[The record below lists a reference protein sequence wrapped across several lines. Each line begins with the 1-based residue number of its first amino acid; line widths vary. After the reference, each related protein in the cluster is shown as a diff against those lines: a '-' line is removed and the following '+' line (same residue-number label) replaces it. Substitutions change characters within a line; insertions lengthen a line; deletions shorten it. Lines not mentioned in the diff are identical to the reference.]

1 MEAEG
6 CRVGGR
12 EGAPPVGGA
21 SAPGWAAGTPVGDAG
36 PLARDGGARF
46 PVFHKAWIL
55 PILLLPLLLGACNPV
70 YVLKVGVQQARIL
83 AARTPI
89 PEVVADPATDEDTRG
104 KLLLVMEAREWA
116 RDVLGL
122 DVGTSYTTF
131 VRMPSD
137 TLSHILSAAYQDRFA
152 ARTWWFPVVGRM
164 PYKGYFDLEDA
175 RSAARSL
182 EQQGFDTW
190 IRPTSAYSTLGWFSD
205 PVMSTLLRYDNVG
218 LVETILHEISHQHLF
233 VPGNGRFN
241 ESFATWVGNAAA
253 IRFFCEREGGGPD
266 SVWCNRARERWKD
279 AMRFSVFL
287 DGMVDDLT
295 ALYADGTLDTPAIL
309 RGREEVFARSLEEF
323 RTTVQ
328 PGFLASTYGTFLTTP
343 LNNATLLSRML
354 YYHRLPDFQALQ
366 EAHGGDLR
374 SAVESLRAAA
384 DGGRNPFDALPR
396 TGSPAAGGKGP
407 G

>member
-1 MEAEG
+1 
-6 CRVGGR
+6 
-12 EGAPPVGGA
+12 
-21 SAPGWAAGTPVGDAG
+21 
-36 PLARDGGARF
+36 
-46 PVFHKAWIL
+46 
-55 PILLLPLLLGACNPV
+55 V
-70 YVLKVGVQQARIL
+70 YVLKAGVQQARIL

-152 ARTWWFPVVGRM
+152 AKTWWFPVVGRM

-205 PVMSTLLRYDNVG
+205 PVMSTLLRYDTVG

-241 ESFATWVGNAAA
+241 ESFATWVGNTAA

-266 SVWCNRARERWKD
+266 TVWCNRARERWED

-287 DGMVDDLT
+287 DGMVEELT
-295 ALYADGTLDTPAIL
+295 TLYADGSLDTPAVL
-309 RGREEVFARSLEEF
+309 ARREEIFTRSLEAF
-323 RTTVQ
+323 RTNVQ

-366 EAHGGDLR
+366 DAHGGDLR
-374 SAVESLRAAA
+374 SAVESLREAA

-396 TGSPAAGGKGP
+396 AGSPADGAEGP

>member
-1 MEAEG
+1 MGSPWRHGVPRTEEG
-6 CRVGGR
+6 QRD
-12 EGAPPVGGA
+12 APPALPRSGRSGRRRLVL
-21 SAPGWAAGTPVGDAG
+21 PVLVLPFLLAG
-36 PLARDGGARF
+36 
-46 PVFHKAWIL
+46 
-55 PILLLPLLLGACNPV
+55 CNPV
-70 YVLKVGVQQARIL
+70 YILKAGVQQAKIL

-89 PEVVADPATDEDTRG
+89 QEVVADPGTDEDTRG
-104 KLLLVMEAREWA
+104 KLIMVLEARRWA
-116 RDVLGL
+116 SEVLEL

-152 ARTWWFPVVGRM
+152 AKTWWFPVVGRV

-175 RSAARSL
+175 RSAARGL
-182 EQQGFDTW
+182 EADGFDTW
-190 IRPTSAYSTLGWFSD
+190 IRPTTAYSTLGWFSD
-205 PVMSTLLRYDNVG
+205 PVMSTLLRNDTVG

-266 SVWCNRARERWKD
+266 TVWCSRARGRWQD
-279 AMRFSVFL
+279 ALRFSVFL
-287 DGMVDDLT
+287 DGVVDELA
-295 ALYADGTLDTPAIL
+295 ALYARPELDTPEVLAQ
-309 RGREEVFARSLEEF
+309 REVVFAEALERF
-323 RTTVQ
+323 RTVVQ
-328 PGFLASTYGTFLTTP
+328 PEFVATTYGSFLTTP

-366 EAHGGDLR
+366 GAHGGDLV
-374 SAVESLRAAA
+374 SAIEVLRAAA
-384 DGGRNPFDALPR
+384 EGGEDPFSALPDA
-396 TGSPAAGGKGP
+396 GAAAGDPEREGLDPAG

>member
-1 MEAEG
+1 
-6 CRVGGR
+6 V
-12 EGAPPVGGA
+12 PPVGGA
-21 SAPGWAAGTPVGDAG
+21 PAPGWAVP
-36 PLARDGGARF
+36 PPEDGACPGARVGCGRS
-46 PVFHKAWIL
+46 PVPRRAWIL
-55 PILLLPLLLGACNPV
+55 PLLLPLLLGACNPV
-70 YVLKVGVQQARIL
+70 YVLKAGVQQARIL

-104 KLLLVMEAREWA
+104 KLLLILEAREWA

-122 DVGTSYTTF
+122 EVGTSYTTF
-131 VRMPSD
+131 VRLPSD
-137 TLSHILSAAYQDRFA
+137 TLSHILSAAYQDRFVA
-152 ARTWWFPVVGRM
+152 KTWWFPVVGRM

-182 EQQGFDTW
+182 ERQGFDTW

-205 PVMSTLLRYDNVG
+205 PVMSTLLRYDMVG

-253 IRFFCEREGGGPD
+253 VRFFCEREGGGPD
-266 SVWCNRARERWKD
+266 TVWCNRARERWQD

-287 DGMVDDLT
+287 DGMVDELT
-295 ALYADGTLDTPAIL
+295 GLYADARLDNPEIL
-309 RGREEVFARSLEEF
+309 RRREEVFARSLEAF

-384 DGGRNPFDALPR
+384 AAGGNPFDALPR
-396 TGSPAAGGKGP
+396 RGSQTAGTEGKR
-407 G
+407 

>member
-1 MEAEG
+1 MRRTE
-6 CRVGGR
+6 RDQPVRRRTGR
-12 EGAPPVGGA
+12 GDGSPVPPAAPPGRVRRLVL
-21 SAPGWAAGTPVGDAG
+21 SA
-36 PLARDGGARF
+36 
-46 PVFHKAWIL
+46 
-55 PILLLPLLLGACNPV
+55 LLLPLLLAGCNPV
-70 YVLKVGVQQARIL
+70 YILKAGVQQAKIL

-104 KLLLVMEAREWA
+104 KLLLVMEARRWA
-116 RDVLGL
+116 GEVLEL

-152 ARTWWFPVVGRM
+152 AKTWWFPVVGRM

-175 RSAARSL
+175 RAAARGL
-182 EQQGFDTW
+182 EADGFDTW
-190 IRPTSAYSTLGWFSD
+190 IRPTTAYSTLGWFSD
-205 PVMSTLLRYDNVG
+205 PVMSTLLRNDTVG

-266 SVWCNRARERWKD
+266 TVWCNRARGRWQD

-287 DGMVDDLT
+287 DGVVDELT
-295 ALYADGTLDTPAIL
+295 DLYARPDLETPEVLA
-309 RGREEVFARSLEEF
+309 RREVVFAEALERF
-323 RTTVQ
+323 RTEVQ
-328 PGFLASTYGTFLTTP
+328 PGFVAVTYGSFLTTP

-354 YYHRLPDFQALQ
+354 YYHRLRDFQALQ
-366 EAHGGDLR
+366 EAHGGDLV
-374 SAVESLRAAA
+374 AAIEVLRAASER
-384 DGGRNPFDALPR
+384 GENPFSALPHAPPLADD
-396 TGSPAAGGKGP
+396 PADRPPPAPDEPGG
-407 G
+407 

>member
-1 MEAEG
+1 MAPEARRGE
-6 CRVGGR
+6 GR
-12 EGAPPVGGA
+12 EGAERMRK
-21 SAPGWAAGTPVGDAG
+21 GTDLPRRGR
-36 PLARDGGARF
+36 L
-46 PVFHKAWIL
+46 L

-70 YVLKVGVQQARIL
+70 YVLKAGVQQARIL

-122 DVGTSYTTF
+122 DVGKSYTTF

-152 ARTWWFPVVGRM
+152 AKTWWFPVVGRM

-182 EQQGFDTW
+182 ERQGFDTW

-205 PVMSTLLRYDNVG
+205 PVMSTLLRYDTVG
-218 LVETILHEISHQHLF
+218 LVETILHEISHQHLY

-253 IRFFCEREGGGPD
+253 IRFFCQREGGGPD
-266 SVWCNRARERWKD
+266 TVWCSRARERWED

-287 DGMVDDLT
+287 DGMVDELT
-295 ALYADGTLDTPAIL
+295 TLYGDRSLETAELL
-309 RGREEVFARSLEEF
+309 RRREEVFTRSLEEF

-354 YYHRLPDFQALQ
+354 YYHRLPDFHALQ
-366 EAHGGDLR
+366 EAHGGDLAA
-374 SAVESLRAAA
+374 AVESLRGAVQ
-384 DGGRNPFDALPR
+384 GGRNPFDALPR
-396 TGSPAAGGKGP
+396 AASPAAGGEGP